1 MLGSRNPTRFGRR
14 FRRRKP
20 PRPLRQVQV
29 PVPTPPTSPWTTG
42 IAAFAGTRE
51 AGQPPATDYSDQSLL
66 REATAMRLRRR
77 QPDEPAPRWRPEQ
90 PAKPVHAGADIT
102 ELFPPLG
109 PIPAH
114 VKGADITEL
123 FPKPPP
129 PPPMPPLPP
138 ELLFPKP
145 PPPPSEGVSTRGGAP
160 HSLKSWNRRLRRPL
174 RSRIRRQNCRERRL
188 RPGGTPHNLKSRQG
202 RGGN

>member
-1 MLGSRNPTRFGRR
+1 
-14 FRRRKP
+14 
-20 PRPLRQVQV
+20 
-29 PVPTPPTSPWTTG
+29 
-42 IAAFAGTRE
+42 
-51 AGQPPATDYSDQSLL
+51 
-66 REATAMRLRRR
+66 MRLRRR

-129 PPPMPPLPP
+129 HAAPAARTSLSKAAATA
-138 ELLFPKP
+138 FGG
-145 PPPPSEGVSTRGGAP
+145 GVYA
-160 HSLKSWNRRLRRPL
+160 
-174 RSRIRRQNCRERRL
+174 
-188 RPGGTPHNLKSRQG
+188 G
-202 RGGN
+202 RGHPTT